1 MNSHIDSCLCRFKS
15 DTDRRTNHERIEKRN
30 RKSNSTT
37 KKRVLRHLRVSVSQF
52 ASARSPFGHP
62 GSIHDQQAQARGLS
76 RNQNLIRAR
85 FNSLEIPP
93 CFRDENSLFPNP
105 FKLFLNFARWPI
117 IEIPRDPI
125 DQPMI
130 TGPGPKSPRLIKG
143 RLSVPHAPIK
153 RIRKVLLI

>member
-1 MNSHIDSCLCRFKS
+1 MIHAFVASNPTPTEGQIMRESRSALENQ
-15 DTDRRTNHERIEKRN
+15 TPRRR
-30 RKSNSTT
+30 
-37 KKRVLRHLRVSVSQF
+37 SVSYDT
-52 ASARSPFGHP
+52 SAFRPRNLHRPEDP

-76 RNQNLIRAR
+76 RNQDLIRAR
-85 FNSLEIPP
+85 FNPLKIPP

-105 FKLFLNFARWPI
+105 FKLFLNLARWPI